1 MKLCEAPPWPGG
13 DPVIIVSVNGLK
25 GRERAKKEVILH
37 RGPCL
42 LHSLRQQSAAAV
54 VQQVSSLV
62 VQQVSVAVA
71 HDLAGRA
78 RKRRRSDNQFR
89 GLGRAALTV

>member
-54 VQQVSSLV
+54 VQQVSS
-62 VQQVSVAVA
+62 
-71 HDLAGRA
+71 AGCPAGIFRRRA
-78 RKRRRSDNQFR
+78 RFDPS
-89 GLGRAALTV
+89 GEEATTLG